1 MDNLK
6 LKILHTES
14 SDGWGGQEIRILL
27 EAQELIKRGHNV
39 TIVCPPHSGLVQ
51 RASKAD
57 IPTILINFHRMFDVF
72 ALWKIMRLI
81 KKKGIHIVHTHS
93 SIDSW
98 VASIGSKM
106 AGVPILVRTR
116 HLSVPIATHIFN
128 FVYKMPDAIITTG
141 ESIRRRMIEI
151 NKLDG
156 HRVLSIPTGVQLDR
170 FNPRVTASCLREE
183 LHIGSDTPVIT
194 MVAVLR
200 SWKRHEVFLEA
211 AKWVLY
217 KFPQA
222 KFLIVGDGPG
232 WERIHGKIVEFN
244 LGENVIMTGHREDI
258 PEILSVTDVAVLT
271 SERYEGVP
279 QAVLQYLAME
289 RPVVAT
295 SSGSTDEA
303 IRDGETGIL
312 VPPNNAR
319 NVAEGILR
327 LLNDKE
333 LGQRLGKNGRKLVEE
348 RFSSQAMM
356 DVTLNLYYD
365 LYKRKVFQK
374 L

>member
-1 MDNLK
+1 MKFNV
-6 LKILHTES
+6 LHTES

-27 EAQELIKRGHNV
+27 EAQELIKRGHKV
-39 TIVCPPHSGLVQ
+39 TIVCPPHSGLAQ

-57 IPTILINFHRMFDVF
+57 IPTVLLKFRHIFDIF
-72 ALWKIMRLI
+72 AIWKIIRLTE
-81 KKKGIHIVHTHS
+81 KKGIHIVHTHS

-98 VASIGSKM
+98 VASVASKM

-116 HLSVPIATHIFN
+116 HLSVPIATHMLN

-141 ESIRRRMIEI
+141 ESIRRRMIEV

-156 HRVLSIPTGVQLDR
+156 HKVLSIPTGVQLDK
-170 FNPRVTASCLREE
+170 FNPRVIAPYLREE

-200 SWKRHEVFLEA
+200 SWKRHEVFLES
-211 AKWVLY
+211 AKWVLCE
-217 KFPQA
+217 FPQA
-222 KFLIVGDGPG
+222 RFLIVGDGPG
-232 WERIHGKIVEFN
+232 WKRIQEKIKDLDLE
-244 LGENVIMTGHREDI
+244 EDVIMTGHREDM

-295 SSGSTDEA
+295 NSGSTEEVIKD
-303 IRDGETGIL
+303 RETGML
-312 VPPNNAR
+312 VPPNDVSG
-319 NVAEGILR
+319 VAKAILT
-327 LLNDKE
+327 LLKDKQLSRK
-333 LGQRLGKNGRKLVEE
+333 LGQSGRRLVEE
-348 RFSSQAMM
+348 RYSWQRMM
-356 DVTLNLYYD
+356 DVTLKLYSR
-365 LYKRKVFQK
+365 LYRDKNNSKH
-374 L
+374 